1 MFKKINNHHLSLL
14 IIIVFILNT
23 ILFQT
28 IKMSKAQWW
37 TPPSGAPG
45 EETSNIL
52 TSPLSAD
59 LDLGGNNI
67 IGDGNIDINARGYFS
82 GLGIGVNEL
91 ETYQALHIKKEDSAY
106 VGLKLENTLGSSI
119 LSIKTP
125 ANTAEAIVTF
135 NNGSNNWQIGMDN
148 NPTAVRGDF
157 GIGTTNN
164 ENPQFLIQADGNVG
178 IGTIEPNKNL
188 HIYDTREGDFNAE
201 INLQSIAGD
210 GNHWAMYHD
219 SGTDDLR
226 FWHGGENR
234 LIMKSDGNINTSN
247 DLTIGG
253 NLKMNGD
260 ICDDN
265 GNCIEDLITT
275 LNYLLSDLPYV
286 WLNGFGVGQ
295 TASFTWPMGS
305 AVTLA
310 ISVKL
315 DNSPGE
321 SEGWQLIA
329 SDPALVVVS
338 GTDWQ
343 VGGEGLWEAPGW
355 VNVVEIDRMNTAEE
369 RTLTLKFISKSTNA
383 YKYFYLTLPRYPI
396 DQ

>member
-1 MFKKINNHHLSLL
+1 
-14 IIIVFILNT
+14 
-23 ILFQT
+23 
-28 IKMSKAQWW
+28 
-37 TPPSGAPG
+37 
-45 EETSNIL
+45 
-52 TSPLSAD
+52 SPLSAD
-59 LDLGGNNI
+59 LDLGDKSI
-67 IGDGNIDINARGYFS
+67 IGEGNINID
-82 GLGIGVNEL
+82 
-91 ETYQALHIKKEDSAY
+91 
-106 VGLKLENTLGSSI
+106 GSSWFGG
-119 LSIKTP
+119 P
-125 ANTAEAIVTF
+125 V
-135 NNGSNNWQIGMDN
+135 
-148 NPTAVRGDF
+148 
-157 GIGTTNN
+157 GIGTPYDLTSQLDII
-164 ENPQFLIQADGNVG
+164 NPGLWVNMKLINDEQGNGPGHNFEIMQGYNSYLKASESLYLYTDDSPRVIITKNGNVG

-188 HIYDTREGDFNAE
+188 HIYDETNAE

-253 NLKMNGD
+253 NLKINGD

-305 AVTLA
+305 AVTLP

-321 SEGWQLIA
+321 SEG
-329 SDPALVVVS
+329 
-338 GTDWQ
+338 
-343 VGGEGLWEAPGW
+343 
-355 VNVVEIDRMNTAEE
+355 
-369 RTLTLKFISKSTNA
+369 
-383 YKYFYLTLPRYPI
+383 
-396 DQ
+396 